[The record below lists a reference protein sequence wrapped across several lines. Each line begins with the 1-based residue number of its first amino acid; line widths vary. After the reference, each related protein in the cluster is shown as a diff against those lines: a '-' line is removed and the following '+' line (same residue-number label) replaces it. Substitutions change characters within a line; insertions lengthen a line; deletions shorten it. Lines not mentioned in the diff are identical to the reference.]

1 MPCVVLLAP
10 INFGDADWRLQS
22 HVVPNSHLQ
31 ATGKPVVVFVINAGP
46 VDLSWA
52 KENVAAVVSAGY
64 GGEYGGQVFLPVCLD
79 FDYFAHNV

>member
-1 MPCVVLLAP
+1 M
-10 INFGDADWRLQS
+10 NFGDADWRLQS
-22 HVVPNSHLQ
+22 HIVPNSHLQ

-79 FDYFAHNV
+79 FHYFAHNV